1 MVWVAGYTPRDAARA
16 HKRAM
21 DFLMKNGE
29 RTTNSPNG
37 FVVAFKILN
46 VLFQVVGHFN
56 GRQAGPTLM
65 TAGRS
70 TVRPCFRYG
79 QNLVMP

>member
-29 RTTNSPNG
+29 ISTNSPNG
-37 FVVAFKILN
+37 FVVTFTIFN

-56 GRQAGPTLM
+56 GGPATLM